1 MYPWHYPISYCIR
14 NHNHT
19 FKQDPRHL
27 TIAAQ
32 KTIFMSDAAYSTVLA
47 SHHRYFIAHSL
58 IYISLIHKNG
68 SKWVLSGHT
77 ISPCGSVLKNGSKW
91 VLSGHTISPCATGPS
106 HLRIR
111 TEVNQNAK
119 FLSYS
124 KMALNGYFLGTQS
137 HHAALRKLNFAEKKN
152 VISLQH
158 RRQYLCQMQPIALS

>member
-1 MYPWHYPISYCIR
+1 MGTFGV
-14 NHNHT
+14 HN
-19 FKQDPRHL
+19 L

-124 KMALNGYFLGTQS
+124 KMGLNGYFLGTQS

-152 VISLQH
+152 VIFGPTNQFKMVNRYILVLNLQPNH
-158 RRQYLCQMQPIALS
+158 APPSPWYR